1 MSLPP
6 KAQAQANRRGHFS
19 RIRLPVGRTQLRAGR
34 GVPSECLRVE
44 LPAGNP
50 PTPHASRATQRYAAR
65 TRAPCRLCRGRTQ
78 ACPGNARKAA
88 RQSSTIGGTP
98 CRTCVP
104 YTCNAR
110 AMHMQYCVYIRC
122 ICNARAMH
130 VQCAC
135 YVHGMPMLC
144 ICNAQAM
151 HPLCASTH
159 MLSICY
165 AHAVHMLRTFNERA

>member
-6 KAQAQANRRGHFS
+6 KAQAQTNRGGHFS
-19 RIRLPVGRTQLRAGR
+19 RIGPPFGRTQLRAGR

-65 TRAPCRLCRGRTQ
+65 TRAPCRLCRGRIQ

-110 AMHMQYCVYIRC
+110 AMHIQCCVYQMHMQC
-122 ICNARAMH
+122 TCNARAMRML
-130 VQCAC
+130 CAC
-135 YVHGMPMLC
+135 HANPC

-159 MLSICY
+159 MLSTCY
-165 AHAVHMLRTFNERA
+165 AHAVHMLCTFNERA